1 MAYLLDANV
10 FIQAH
15 RLHYSFDF
23 CPAFWDW
30 LIVKNN
36 KGIVFSIEAVYEEL
50 TNSTDSLSTWAKSNK
65 DTFFLPPNPQMVSI
79 FPQVSQWTMDPTN
92 QYTNGAREEFL
103 GVADYF
109 LVCYALANN
118 MTLVTHERLASNI
131 TKRIKIPNVCVDF
144 QIVCISPFEMLR
156 QEQANFILG

>member
-1 MAYLLDANV
+1 
-10 FIQAH
+10 
-15 RLHYSFDF
+15 
-23 CPAFWDW
+23 W

-36 KGIVFSIEAVYEEL
+36 EETVFSIEAVYEEL

-65 DTFFLPPNPQMVSI
+65 DNFFLPPNPPMLSV
-79 FPQVSQWTMDPTN
+79 FPQVSQWAMDPNN

-103 GVADYF
+103 DVADYF

-118 MTLVTHERLASNI
+118 MTLVTHERLAANI

-144 QIVCISPFEMLR
+144 QIPYMGPFEMLR
-156 QEQANFILG
+156 QEQASFILG